1 VNRPEWRAPALRRS
15 RYLGDERG
23 TVTVFVVAMTT
34 ALLLVAG
41 LVFDGGRMIAAQ
53 RDADAVAGAAARA
66 GVQGVDEAGLRQT
79 DGAPVNASDAQVRVQ
94 RYLATTTY
102 TGAAVVVGDTVTV
115 DVHRTQPL
123 QILSLAGLHS
133 SSITGTGSAR
143 AVRAV
148 TEQP

>member
-1 VNRPEWRAPALRRS
+1 MRSQVRLRRAV
-15 RYLGDERG
+15 GDERG

-41 LVFDGGRMIAAQ
+41 LVFDGGRMIAAR
-53 RDADAVAGAAARA
+53 RDADAVAAAAARA

-79 DGAPVNASDAQVRVQ
+79 DGAPLNPGDAQARVQ
-94 RYLATTTY
+94 RYLAATAY
-102 TGAAVVVGDTVTV
+102 TGTAVVVGDTVTV
-115 DVHRTQPL
+115 EVHRTQEL
-123 QILSLAGLHS
+123 QILSLAGLNS
-133 SSITGTGSAR
+133 SNVTGTGSAR

>member
-1 VNRPEWRAPALRRS
+1 MSWLRRGWPGE
-15 RYLGDERG
+15 RDERG
-23 TVTVFVVAMTT
+23 TVTVFVVTMTT

-41 LVFDGGRMIAAQ
+41 LVFDGGRMIAAR

-79 DGAPVNASDAQVRVQ
+79 NGAALNTNDANARVQ
-94 RYLATTTY
+94 RYLAATGY
-102 TGAAVVVGDTVTV
+102 TGTAVVVGDTVTV
-115 DVHRTQPL
+115 NVQRVQELH
-123 QILSLAGLHS
+123 ILSVAGLHTS
-133 SSITGTGSAR
+133 TITGSGSAR